1 MSRIATSF
9 SAITDAANA
18 AERLSEVFEAELLEE
33 TNKVNENL
41 PVAIEV
47 KGATFT
53 WDTPP
58 PDEEKDKT
66 KNQQRQSKFPSK
78 FHSSK
83 HNAKVEAAAIS
94 ATEKATQAEEE
105 ERIFQI
111 RDISM
116 EIPRGLLVAVVGPV
130 GSGKTS
136 LLQGLIGEMR
146 KTSGSITFGGSVG
159 YCPQSAW
166 IQVSVGFFAIKREFP
181 IVNIYIRMPLLGRMF
196 VLDVLLSQRD
206 TGRRF
211 ETRVWSLIYRCYLT
225 ET

>member
-1 MSRIATSF
+1 
-9 SAITDAANA
+9 
-18 AERLSEVFEAELLEE
+18 LLEKTHE
-33 TNKVNENL
+33 VNEDL

-58 PDEEKDKT
+58 PEVDGKGKI
-66 KNQQRQSKFPSK
+66 KKQSKFSSQ

-83 HNAKVEAAAIS
+83 YNAKAEAATIFTNKAQD
-94 ATEKATQAEEE
+94 EKARLQAEEE
-105 ERIFQI
+105 DRVFQV
-111 RDISM
+111 RDVSM

-166 IQVSVGFFAIKREFP
+166 IQVSAWFLCQCKV
-181 IVNIYIRMPLLGRMF
+181 
-196 VLDVLLSQRD
+196 D
-206 TGRRF
+206 
-211 ETRVWSLIYRCYLT
+211 
-225 ET
+225 

>member
-1 MSRIATSF
+1 M
-9 SAITDAANA
+9 
-18 AERLSEVFEAELLEE
+18 LEK
-33 TNKVNENL
+33 TNKVNEGL

-58 PDEEKDKT
+58 PEELNLKK
-66 KNQQRQSKFPSK
+66 KNKKQRKFYSQL
-78 FHSSK
+78 HSSK
-83 HNAKVEAAAIS
+83 SNAKIEAAKIS
-94 ATEKATQAEEE
+94 ANEKSQVERARLQAEEE
-105 ERIFQI
+105 DRVFQV

-116 EIPRGLLVAVVGPV
+116 EIPRGMLVAVVGAV

-166 IQVSVGFFAIKREFP
+166 IQVGAGFFPSE
-181 IVNIYIRMPLLGRMF
+181 
-196 VLDVLLSQRD
+196 
-206 TGRRF
+206 
-211 ETRVWSLIYRCYLT
+211 WLI
-225 ET
+225 

>member
-1 MSRIATSF
+1 LIPHFIDNLNLSRSRTALSF

-18 AERLSEVFEAELLEE
+18 AGRLSGVFEAELLEKTHE
-33 TNKVNENL
+33 VNEDL

-58 PDEEKDKT
+58 PELVGKGKT
-66 KNQQRQSKFPSK
+66 KKQSKFSSQ

-83 HNAKVEAAAIS
+83 HNAKAEAATIS
-94 ATEKATQAEEE
+94 ANDKSQVEKARLQADEED
-105 ERIFQI
+105 RVFQV
-111 RDISM
+111 RDLSM
-116 EIPRGLLVAVVGPV
+116 EIPRGMLVAVVGPV

-166 IQVSVGFFAIKREFP
+166 IQVGS
-181 IVNIYIRMPLLGRMF
+181 
-196 VLDVLLSQRD
+196 
-206 TGRRF
+206 RF
-211 ETRVWSLIYRCYLT
+211 LCQ
-225 ET
+225 

>member
-1 MSRIATSF
+1 M
-9 SAITDAANA
+9 
-18 AERLSEVFEAELLEE
+18 LEK
-33 TNKVNENL
+33 THVVNEDL

-58 PDEEKDKT
+58 PDELDGKKI
-66 KNQQRQSKFPSK
+66 KKQSRFSSH

-83 HNAKVEAAAIS
+83 HNEKVEAANTS
-94 ATEKATQAEEE
+94 ANEKSQAKKARLQAEEE
-105 ERIFQI
+105 DRVFQV

-116 EIPRGLLVAVVGPV
+116 EIPRGMLVAVVGPV

-166 IQVSVGFFAIKREFP
+166 IQVGAGFFASEWLIE
-181 IVNIYIRMPLLGRMF
+181 NILYRMPPLGRIF
-196 VLDVLLSQRD
+196 VSGVLLNLRD
-206 TGRRF
+206 TGRRS
-211 ETRVWSLIYRCYLT
+211 ETRVWNLICRYYLMGT
-225 ET
+225 

>member
-1 MSRIATSF
+1 M
-9 SAITDAANA
+9 
-18 AERLSEVFEAELLEE
+18 LEK
-33 TNKVNENL
+33 TNKVNEGL

-58 PDEEKDKT
+58 LDELDVKKKT
-66 KNQQRQSKFPSK
+66 KKQSGISTQ

-83 HNAKVEAAAIS
+83 YNAKDESTTNEKSQVEKS
-94 ATEKATQAEEE
+94 RPEVEEE
-105 ERIFQI
+105 DRVFQV

-116 EIPRGLLVAVVGPV
+116 EIPRGMLVAVVGPV

-166 IQVSVGFFAIKREFP
+166 IQVGAVFFASEWLIE
-181 IVNIYIRMPLLGRMF
+181 NIYI
-196 VLDVLLSQRD
+196 
-206 TGRRF
+206 
-211 ETRVWSLIYRCYLT
+211 ECHC
-225 ET
+225 

>member
-1 MSRIATSF
+1 MLEKTH
-9 SAITDAANA
+9 
-18 AERLSEVFEAELLEE
+18 EVDED
-33 TNKVNENL
+33 L
-41 PVAIEV
+41 PVAIQV

-58 PDEEKDKT
+58 PDELDGKKKT
-66 KNQQRQSKFPSK
+66 KKKGRFPSRD
-78 FHSSK
+78 
-83 HNAKVEAAAIS
+83 NTNVEAAAIS
-94 ATEKATQAEEE
+94 ADASSLEKAGLHTEEE
-105 ERIFQI
+105 DRVFQV

-166 IQVSVGFFAIKREFP
+166 IQVGVDGFFDSELLI
-181 IVNIYIRMPLLGRMF
+181 NYLYRMRLLGRIF
-196 VLDVLLSQRD
+196 VLDVLLSLRD
-206 TGRRF
+206 TGRPS
-211 ETRVWSLIYRCYLT
+211 ETRVWSLI
-225 ET
+225 